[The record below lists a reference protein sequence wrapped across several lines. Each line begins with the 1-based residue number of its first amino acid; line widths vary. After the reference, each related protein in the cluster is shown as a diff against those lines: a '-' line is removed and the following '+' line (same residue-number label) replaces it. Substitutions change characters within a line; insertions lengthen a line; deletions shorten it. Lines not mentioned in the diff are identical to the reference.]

1 MVDDSYDRLTRM
13 RFTKAEENPKL
24 TRGILTESRTMT
36 NAANTTTVSCNI
48 ERHYNQIVFKHKTLT
63 ELTTTIYR
71 NYQLLSHP
79 VVT

>member
-36 NAANTTTVSCNI
+36 NAANTTTVRCNV
-48 ERHYNQIVFKHKTLT
+48 ERHYNL
-63 ELTTTIYR
+63 ELK
-71 NYQLLSHP
+71 
-79 VVT
+79 